1 MGPSAENQRKSVA
14 TVTTPGRLASGAID
28 LGEVKARAEARQKN
42 HEAGPASHG
51 IATSITVTMDNLEN
65 EVLRRSTQV
74 PVIVLIGT
82 SRSPDSEQLRADF
95 TALAANAGLSFIFA
109 YIDADTT
116 PDVAQVFGVQGLPT
130 TIAVAA
136 GRPLADF
143 QGGQPAEAI
152 EQWVNSVIQAVGPQ
166 LEGLPEGAPAA
177 ESAEPED
184 PRLDAAT
191 DALNAGN
198 FEEAIRIYEEILA
211 EEPKNAEIKQAR
223 DTAMLMSR
231 LGSTPGDTDV
241 IAEADADPTDPDKA
255 FAAAD
260 AEIVAGNPE
269 AAFNRLIALLTRT
282 AGKEKDTV
290 KNRLIELFGLF
301 DPTDPR
307 VLSARGRM
315 ASALY

>member
-1 MGPSAENQRKSVA
+1 M
-14 TVTTPGRLASGAID
+14 TTPGRFASGAID
-28 LGEVKARAEARQKN
+28 LGEVKAHAEARQKN
-42 HEAGPASHG
+42 HEAGPTSHG

-82 SRSPDSEQLRADF
+82 SRSPVSEQLRADF
-95 TALAANAGLSFIFA
+95 TALAANAGLSFIFG
-109 YIDADTT
+109 YVDADTT

-152 EQWVNSVIQAVGPQ
+152 EQWVNSVIQAVGSQ
-166 LEGLPEGAPAA
+166 LEGLSVEAA
-177 ESAEPED
+177 SEDPED

-198 FEEAIRIYEEILA
+198 FGEAIRVYEEILS
-211 EEPKNAEIKQAR
+211 EDPKNAEIKQAR

-241 IAEADADPTDPDKA
+241 LAEADADPTDPDKA

-269 AAFNRLIALLTRT
+269 AAFDRLITLLTRT
-282 AGKEKDTV
+282 VGKEKDAV

>member
-1 MGPSAENQRKSVA
+1 M
-14 TVTTPGRLASGAID
+14 TTPGRFVSGAID
-28 LGEVKARAEARQKN
+28 LGEVKARAEARQKT
-42 HEAGPASHG
+42 HSEGPASTA
-51 IATSITVTMDNLEN
+51 IATSITVTMENLEN

-82 SRSPDSEQLRADF
+82 SRSPDSEQLKADF
-95 TALAANAGLSFIFA
+95 TALAANAGLSFIFG

-116 PDVAQVFGVQGLPT
+116 PDVAQVFGVEGLPT

-143 QGGQPAEAI
+143 QGGQPADALQ
-152 EQWVNSVIQAVGPQ
+152 QWISSVIQAVGPQ
-166 LEGLPEGAPAA
+166 LQGLPEGATPADGSPSQA
-177 ESAEPED
+177 PVEEPED
-184 PRLDAAT
+184 PRLDAALI
-191 DALNAGN
+191 ALNEGDFDA
-198 FEEAIRIYEEILA
+198 AIAVYEEILK

-223 DTAMLMSR
+223 DTAMLMAR
-231 LGSTPGDTDV
+231 LGTVDDGTDV
-241 IAEADADPTDPDKA
+241 LAEAEADPTDVDKA

-260 AEIVAGNPE
+260 AEMVSGNPE
-269 AAFNRLIALLTRT
+269 GAFDRLITLLTRT

-290 KNRLIELFGLF
+290 KTRLIELFGLF

-307 VLSARGRM
+307 VLAARGKM